1 MSNTTIIIEWSR
13 CGRSRDRLWRAC
25 SRNIRRSVEKYTYVC
40 INMSIN
46 QFNTTILREL
56 TTMHF
61 SRVHARVL
69 CSCPCSCC
77 SRSCCLTS
85 LRGVSRSHAQT
96 RADLSSFSWSF
107 NLLFSPLLPLFP
119 AQHTAGT
126 LLSMCACAFG
136 SKSICQEIIT

>member
-1 MSNTTIIIEWSR
+1 MSNTKIIIEWSR

-25 SRNIRRSVEKYTYVC
+25 SLEFIQSVKKYTYVC
-40 INMSIN
+40 MYMSIN
-46 QFNTTILREL
+46 QFNTTILHGL

-69 CSCPCSCC
+69 CSCC
-77 SRSCCLTS
+77 SRSCGLKS

-107 NLLFSPLLPLFP
+107 NHLLSPLLPPFSC
-119 AQHTAGT
+119 AAHGGNVIIYVC
-126 LLSMCACAFG
+126 MCIG